1 MKKFT
6 SIFAIL
12 MVCLICALSF
22 TGCDIGLDGR
32 YKTVEAYLENPTVK
46 SSLEESMGS
55 VPEDID
61 IEIIGTTNELIY
73 QYTFEETYD
82 AATVELLKSSFEGS
96 VDSLEASMV
105 DIANSLKDCVSANN
119 LCVVVKYL
127 NGDGTV
133 IFEKTFN
140 STN

>member
-6 SIFAIL
+6 SIFAVL

-32 YKTVEAYLENPTVK
+32 YKTVEAYLETPAVK
-46 SSLEESMGS
+46 AELKESMDTGA
-55 VPEDID
+55 EDIN
-61 IEIIGTTNELIY
+61 IEVFGTENQLIY

-82 AATVELLKSSFEGS
+82 AATVELFKAGFES
-96 VDSLEASMV
+96 NVSSLESTMV
-105 DIANSLKDCVSANN
+105 DIADSLVDCVSADNIS
-119 LCVVVKYL
+119 VVIKYL

-133 IFEKTFN
+133 IFEETFN
-140 STN
+140 ATQ

>member
-1 MKKFT
+1 
-6 SIFAIL
+6 

-119 LCVVVKYL
+119 LCVIVKYL